1 MRSRRKAVGRT
12 TTVILLAIAA
22 ALAASLAIVTL
33 ASSPTISATSTTS
46 THQTTAVSCVTAS
59 AAALNLSL
67 SLTSSSIRT
76 GQDIG
81 FNASLFNT
89 SCAENDVLATD
100 DWGAPNLVIGP
111 AGPTGS
117 PIAYAV
123 VQGFYTSAN
132 ISSAPTIGYGVFGTT
147 VMQGIKSYAFQPKSD
162 VASVMGPCGP
172 DACFTKSMSSSGG
185 FNGYW
190 SRQQIIAF
198 TPGTY
203 TVVVADEWGQVATS
217 SFTVQG

>member
-1 MRSRRKAVGRT
+1 
-12 TTVILLAIAA
+12 VID
-22 ALAASLAIVTL
+22 
-33 ASSPTISATSTTS
+33 
-46 THQTTAVSCVTAS
+46 
-59 AAALNLSL
+59 
-67 SLTSSSIRT
+67 
-76 GQDIG
+76 G
-81 FNASLFNT
+81 
-89 SCAENDVLATD
+89 
-100 DWGAPNLVIGP
+100 
-111 AGPTGS
+111 AGPTDS

-132 ISSAPTIGYGVFGTT
+132 ISSAPTVEYGPGGTT

-172 DACFTKSMSSSGG
+172 DACFTKSMSSSGF

-190 SRQQIIAF
+190 SRQQILAF